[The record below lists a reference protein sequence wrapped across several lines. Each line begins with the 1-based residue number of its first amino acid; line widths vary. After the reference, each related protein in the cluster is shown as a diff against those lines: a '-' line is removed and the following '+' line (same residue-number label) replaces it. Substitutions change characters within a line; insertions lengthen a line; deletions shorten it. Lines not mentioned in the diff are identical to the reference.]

1 MATYGTDLVVLAT
14 GSDGESGTWTEFLGW
29 SSGGNPG
36 AETENFIQGT
46 QSQSQSFGNATTGK
60 SIAFDAGSDIS
71 ASIPSNDVVMG
82 WVYMGAPTNMYNYS
96 TGGHRFAIAADN
108 GGVPSVNMDMWSI
121 SGDDRAPNPYG
132 GWWNIAI
139 DPTHTPDYTT
149 GTGAGGVMW
158 YFGSMIGDTTLGIRV
173 KIQKGNPH
181 AVDGMRMGRGEIY
194 CTGTGA
200 TFTLMAADND
210 LVANRWGLLQDTGG
224 DSFLWKGLMSLG
236 QSGTSATFTASN
248 QNIKID
254 DTAKTYAGF
263 NKIEIRNASTSVTWN
278 NISFSAAGTFAPGL
292 FEMVENAATVD
303 LTGCTFNNMGT
314 FIFLSNAA
322 LTGCN
327 WNGCGVIT
335 HGGAT
340 FLNSNFAG
348 YEGTAGTAYL
358 VYNETPDP
366 DGELD
371 GCEFT
376 KGTAATHAIEF
387 GASTPSSITLRD
399 GVYSGYNAANGNN
412 DSTFYNNTGGA
423 LTINVVGAT
432 GNVSYRNGA
441 GASTTIVADPVTLL
455 VTVQTT
461 DGTKIEDAR
470 VLALAGATGVY
481 PFEDVVTITR
491 VTTTASVA
499 HTAHGMANGDLVVIE
514 NAVQNEYNGIQTI
527 SNVSTNAYDFTVA
540 GSPTT
545 PATGTIL
552 ATTAIIS
559 GLTDV
564 NGEISDTRTYSSD
577 QDLGGRVRKSTGS
590 PYYKTGAIV
599 GTISSTNGLD
609 LTIVMLS
616 DE

>member
-14 GSDGESGTWTEFLGW
+14 GSDAQDATNWVEMGSPYN
-29 SSGGNPG
+29 GGGVPG
-36 AETENFIQGT
+36 DDTENYINGT
-46 QSQSQSFGNATTGK
+46 QSVSQSMGNSFTTLK
-60 SIAFDAGSDIS
+60 SVAFNAGSDIS
-71 ASIPSNDVVMG
+71 GSIPSGDVVMA
-82 WVYMGAPTNMYNYS
+82 WVFFIAGANLYDYAT
-96 TGGHRFAIAADN
+96 TGGHRFFIGD
-108 GGVPSVNMDMWSI
+108 SLTTMDMWFI
-121 SGDDRAPNPYG
+121 SGDDRPPNPYG
-132 GWWNIAI
+132 GWWNVAI
-139 DPTHTPDYTT
+139 DPEHATDALI
-149 GTGAGGVMW
+149 GGGNSGAFQ
-158 YFGSMIGDTTLGIRV
+158 YFGSALEGMRA
-173 KIQKGNPH
+173 KIAKGTPH
-181 AVDGMRMGRGEIY
+181 AVGAQRMGRGEIY

-210 LVANRWGLLQDTGG
+210 SSSNRWGLLQDTGG
-224 DSFLWKGLMSLG
+224 DTFLWKGLMSLG
-236 QSGTSATFTASN
+236 QSGTSTTFSASN
-248 QNIKID
+248 QTIVID
-254 DTAKTYAGF
+254 NTAKVASGF
-263 NKIEIRNASTSVTWN
+263 NKVEIRHASSSITWD
-278 NISFSAAGTFAPGL
+278 NISFTAKGTVSPGQ
-292 FEMVENAATVD
+292 FEMIENAATVD
-303 LTGCTFNNMGT
+303 LTGCTFNNMST
-314 FIFLSNAA
+314 FIFLSNAV

-327 WNGCGVIT
+327 WNGCGVVT

-423 LTINVVGAT
+423 LTINVVGAS
-432 GNVSYRNGA
+432 GNVTYRNGA
-441 GASTTIVADPVTLL
+441 GASTTVVADPVTLL
-455 VTVQTT
+455 ITVQNTA
-461 DGTKIEDAR
+461 GTKIEDAR
-470 VLALAGATGVY
+470 VLALASGTGVY
-481 PFEDVVTITR
+481 PVEDVVTITS

-499 HTAHGMANGDLVVIE
+499 HTAHGMVNGDLVVIE
-514 NAVQNEYNGIQTI
+514 NAVENEYNGIQTI
-527 SNVSTNAYDFTVA
+527 SNVTVNAYDYTFA
-540 GSPTT
+540 GSGTS

-564 NGEISDTRTYSSD
+564 NGEISDTRTYSVN
-577 QDLGGRVRKSTGS
+577 QPLGGRVRKSTS
-590 PYYKTGAIV
+590 APFYKSATIV
-599 GTISSTNGLD
+599 GEVDNAAGLP
-609 LTIVMLS
+609 LTIIMLT